1 LKSEGLLSGANF
13 VVLEF
18 LKNEIPFYIS
28 AFNSVYIFFK
38 FIDKTIYTGNVWVY
52 VLSVGRRRIKGQRK
66 RKSHEKD
73 QSIFNNNKLR
83 VTPQYYT

>member
-1 LKSEGLLSGANF
+1 MKYHFAFPLLT
-13 VVLEF
+13 
-18 LKNEIPFYIS
+18 
-28 AFNSVYIFFK
+28 AFTFFFK